1 MEQRKPADRSR
12 LAPLRDKLPRGR
24 EPFDIAKFR
33 EQPHDLSL
41 RD

>member
-1 MEQRKPADRSR
+1 MERKKPIDRSR
-12 LAPLRDKLPRGR
+12 LAPLRDKIPRER

-33 EQPHDLSL
+33 EQPYDLSL